1 MRDEYAPLSKDEAMH
16 RRLLDYS
23 PEAETY
29 QATVATGVDRAS
41 AEAVFSEADE
51 MELAVGLLGIT
62 NHAELEQF
70 LGDVVD
76 QAGRAIGKA
85 VPPPARGALAG
96 ILTAAA
102 KKALPVIDRAFER
115 PASPAAPPLPREL
128 SRRPRSISAWSS
140 RG

>member
-1 MRDEYAPLSKDEAMH
+1 MH

-29 QATVATGVDRAS
+29 EATSATGVGRANP
-41 AEAVFSEADE
+41 EAVFNEADE

-70 LGDVVD
+70 LGGVVD
-76 QAGRAIGKA
+76 QAGRTVGKA
-85 VPPPARGALAG
+85 VPSAGKGALTG

-102 KKALPVIDRAFER
+102 KKALPGIDSALEGQ
-115 PASPAAPPLPREL
+115 PRHRYRHHL
-128 SRRPRSISAWSS
+128 TGRQGGRRSISGWNS
-140 RG
+140 RV